1 MKQSNGSPLEIS
13 PSPGEEIESHEGKQ
27 ERNN

>member
-13 PSPGEEIESHEGKQ
+13 PSLRDEIESHKAKQ
-27 ERNN
+27 KRKN